1 MTVDDIKRN
10 GFIAAGLANIIG
22 VLGSSRFLT
31 NEAIPQLDPVVMST
45 FGLVMILVWGLAY
58 IAVAK
63 SYAAVPMLA
72 AVFCIE
78 KAIYSAVWIQW
89 QLNNSLSDAFA
100 LDFQAG
106 IFYSIYGINDIVF
119 MLFFGW
125 VFLTRAR

>member
-10 GFIAAGLANIIG
+10 GFIAAGLTNILG
-22 VLGSSRFLT
+22 VLGSSRLLT

-45 FGLVMILVWGLAY
+45 FGMVMILIWGLAY

-63 SYAAVPMLA
+63 NYAQVPYLI

-89 QLNNSLSDAFA
+89 QLSHNLADAYA

-106 IFYSIYGINDIVF
+106 LFYSIYGVNDILF
-119 MLFFGW
+119 MFFFGW
-125 VFLTRAR
+125 VYLTRNR